1 MMYMPSLLFSQRLH
15 LYFTGKTL
23 ISLKCMHN
31 FCFKQHLRS
40 IKRMHATG
48 MDLLPVQDAL
58 SCSMQLDGI
67 LHLYTVTFGFT
78 HSVQQVIWGSLDMKC
93 YRRCA
98 TRIGSAQGISIS
110 RLCQKGKRGYS
121 PNSGD
126 LLV

>member
-1 MMYMPSLLFSQRLH
+1 
-15 LYFTGKTL
+15 
-23 ISLKCMHN
+23 MHN

-78 HSVQQVIWGSLDMKC
+78 HSVQQVILFSL
-93 YRRCA
+93 
-98 TRIGSAQGISIS
+98 GF
-110 RLCQKGKRGYS
+110 
-121 PNSGD
+121 P
-126 LLV
+126 